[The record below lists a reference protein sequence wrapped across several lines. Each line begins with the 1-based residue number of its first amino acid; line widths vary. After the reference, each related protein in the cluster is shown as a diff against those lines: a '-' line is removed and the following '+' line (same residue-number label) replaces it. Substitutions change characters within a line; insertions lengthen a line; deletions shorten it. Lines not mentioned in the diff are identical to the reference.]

1 MSYKTIVLKGDP
13 LQKEAEVNTGKTI
26 YPGMLVEYVT
36 DDDTIQPHSTQG
48 GNATAMVAI
57 ENSLEGQEIG
67 DSYSA
72 GDRCQFVHLRPGDE
86 FLAYVADGE
95 NISFGDFLESKG
107 NGYFQKHTAPVE
119 SSAYTGTEYTN
130 RIVAQALEALNA
142 SSSGQGAALIKAV
155 AV

>member
-72 GDRCQFVHLRPGDE
+72 GDR
-86 FLAYVADGE
+86 ADGE